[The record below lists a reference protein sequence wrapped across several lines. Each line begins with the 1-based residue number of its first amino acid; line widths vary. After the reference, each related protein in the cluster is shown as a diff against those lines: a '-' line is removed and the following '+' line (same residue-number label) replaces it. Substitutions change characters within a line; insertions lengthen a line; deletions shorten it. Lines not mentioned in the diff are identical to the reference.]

1 MTLFILQITLI
12 TTIAVSAG
20 LLIGWWA
27 HYYRQKDQITTL
39 QKELSLVKTYFTDS
53 IKESSRTKLQLK
65 LAEEKVEKLVHSKS
79 HEIEGVDFEA
89 YQVFENTVKEAQ
101 MRKYLN

>member
-1 MTLFILQITLI
+1 MALFILQVTLI
-12 TTIAVSAG
+12 TTIAVAAG
-20 LLIGWWA
+20 MLLGWWA
-27 HYYRQKDQITTL
+27 HIYHKKDHVKNL
-39 QKELSLVKTYFTDS
+39 EKELSLVKNYFTDS

-65 LAEEKVEKLVHSKS
+65 LAEEKIDLLSRS
-79 HEIEGVDFEA
+79 TQPQTEGVDFEA